1 MSDFINHYETLEVS
15 PSASFETVERVFRYL
30 AKRYHPDASEHGSI
44 EKFTRI
50 AEAYEILG
58 DPNKRASFDVEL
70 DKQRVSEVEIV
81 EGTATIGDDTADRH
95 RLLSLFY
102 AQRRQ
107 SIKNP
112 GLGMNT
118 VESLMGIPV
127 EVLDFHVWFFREKG
141 WIQREEGGAIS
152 ITADGVE
159 KLESS
164 AELQEE
170 RNRLRIT
177 NAANQNN
184 PANAV
189 IPTVPATAPTVP
201 ATAPTVAPASV

>member
-1 MSDFINHYETLEVS
+1 MSDFINHYESLEVS

-30 AKRYHPDASEHGSI
+30 AKRYHPDASEHGDI
-44 EKFTRI
+44 QKFTRI
-50 AEAYEILG
+50 AEAYEVLG
-58 DPNKRASFDVEL
+58 DPAKRASFDNEL
-70 DKQRVSEVEIV
+70 GNQRVSEVEIV
-81 EGTATIGDDTADRH
+81 EGTGTIGDDTADRH

-107 SIKNP
+107 SIKKP

-118 VESLMGIPV
+118 VEQLMGIPV

-159 KLESS
+159 KLEAS

-177 NAANQNN
+177 NAANQGN
-184 PANAV
+184 PAPAAPAV
-189 IPTVPATAPTVP
+189 GAIPAIPA
-201 ATAPTVAPASV
+201 VAPANV

>member
-30 AKRYHPDASEHGSI
+30 AKRYHPDASESGDI
-44 EKFTRI
+44 KKFTQI
-50 AEAYEILG
+50 AEAYEVLG
-58 DPNKRASFDVEL
+58 DPSKRASFDGEL
-70 DKQRVSEVEIV
+70 DKQRVAEVEIV
-81 EGTATIGDDTADRH
+81 EGTGTIGDDTADRH
-95 RLLSLFY
+95 QLLSLFY
-102 AQRRQ
+102 AQRRK

-112 GLGMNT
+112 GLGLNT
-118 VESLMGIPV
+118 VEQMMGIPV

-159 KLESS
+159 KLEAS

-177 NAANQNN
+177 NAAQQS
-184 PANAV
+184 
-189 IPTVPATAPTVP
+189 ATAPAP
-201 ATAPTVAPASV
+201 AAPVAAIPVAPVSV

>member
-1 MSDFINHYETLEVS
+1 MTDFINHYESLEVS

-30 AKRYHPDASEHGSI
+30 AKRYHPDASENGDI
-44 EKFTRI
+44 QKFTQI
-50 AEAYEILG
+50 ADAYEVLG
-58 DPNKRASFDVEL
+58 DPAKRASFDAEL
-70 DKQRVSEVEIV
+70 NKQRVSEVEIV
-81 EGTATIGDDTADRH
+81 EGAGTVGDDTADRH

-102 AQRRQ
+102 AQRRR

-112 GLGMNT
+112 GLGLNT
-118 VESLMGIPV
+118 VEQLMGIPV

-152 ITADGVE
+152 ITAEGVD
-159 KLESS
+159 KLEAS

-177 NAANQNN
+177 NAAQQS
-184 PANAV
+184 AA
-189 IPTVPATAPTVP
+189 AQA
-201 ATAPTVAPASV
+201 APASVAAIPIAPVVTPAGA

>member
-1 MSDFINHYETLEVS
+1 MSDVINHYETLEVS
-15 PSASFETVERVFRYL
+15 PKASFETVERVFRYL
-30 AKRYHPDASEHGSI
+30 AKRYHPDASEHGDI
-44 EKFTRI
+44 QKFTRI
-50 AEAYEILG
+50 AEAYEVLG
-58 DPNKRASFDVEL
+58 DPAKRASFDVEL
-70 DKQRVSEVEIV
+70 NKQRASEVEIV
-81 EGTATIGDDTADRH
+81 EGTGTIGDDTADRH

-102 AQRRQ
+102 AQRRR
-107 SIKNP
+107 SIKTP

-118 VESLMGIPV
+118 VEQMMELPV

-159 KLESS
+159 KLEAS

-177 NAANQNN
+177 NAAAQIA
-184 PANAV
+184 P
-189 IPTVPATAPTVP
+189 VPAAPAPPVAAIP
-201 ATAPTVAPASV
+201 AAPASV

>member
-30 AKRYHPDASEHGSI
+30 AKRYHPDASENGDI
-44 EKFTRI
+44 QKFTQI
-50 AEAYEILG
+50 AQAYEVLG
-58 DPNKRASFDVEL
+58 DPAKRASFDVEL
-70 DKQRVSEVEIV
+70 DKQKSSEVEIV
-81 EGTATIGDDTADRH
+81 EGTGTVGDDTADRH

-102 AQRRQ
+102 AQRRR

-118 VESLMGIPV
+118 VEQMMGIPV

-159 KLESS
+159 RLESS
-164 AELQEE
+164 AERQEE

-177 NAANQNN
+177 NAATQSAPAAPAPPVAAIPAA
-184 PANAV
+184 PANV
-189 IPTVPATAPTVP
+189 
-201 ATAPTVAPASV
+201 

>member
-1 MSDFINHYETLEVS
+1 MSDFVNHYETLEVS

-30 AKRYHPDASEHGSI
+30 AKRYHPDASENGDI
-44 EKFTRI
+44 QKFTQI

-58 DPNKRASFDVEL
+58 DPAKRASFDAEL
-70 DKQRVSEVEIV
+70 DKQKVSEVEIV
-81 EGTATIGDDTADRH
+81 EGSGTIGDDTADRH

-102 AQRRQ
+102 AQRRR

-159 KLESS
+159 KLEAS

-177 NAANQNN
+177 NAA
-184 PANAV
+184 ANAQSNSV
-189 IPTVPATAPTVP
+189 IVPTGPAVA
-201 ATAPTVAPASV
+201 ASAPASV

>member
-1 MSDFINHYETLEVS
+1 MSDFINHYEILEVS

-30 AKRYHPDASEHGSI
+30 AKRYHPDASENGDI
-44 EKFTRI
+44 QKFTQI

-58 DPNKRASFDVEL
+58 DPAKRASFDNEL
-70 DKQRVSEVEIV
+70 DKQRASDVEIV
-81 EGTATIGDDTADRH
+81 EGVGTIGDDTADRH

-102 AQRRQ
+102 AQRRR

-118 VESLMGIPV
+118 VEQLMGIPV

-159 KLESS
+159 KLEAS

-177 NAANQNN
+177 NAADKGDSTN
-184 PANAV
+184 PTPAAPAV
-189 IPTVPATAPTVP
+189 AAIPAAPTV
-201 ATAPTVAPASV
+201 TPASV

>member
-1 MSDFINHYETLEVS
+1 MSDTINHYETLEVS
-15 PSASFETVERVFRYL
+15 QKASFETIERVFRYL
-30 AKRYHPDASEHGSI
+30 AKRYHPDASEHGDI
-44 EKFTRI
+44 QKFTRI
-50 AEAYEILG
+50 AEAYEVLS
-58 DPNKRASFDVEL
+58 DPAKRASFDVEL
-70 DKQRVSEVEIV
+70 NKQRAAEVEIV
-81 EGTATIGDDTADRH
+81 EGTGTIGDDTADRH

-102 AQRRQ
+102 AQRRR
-107 SIKNP
+107 SIRNP

-118 VESLMGIPV
+118 VEQMMGLPV

-159 KLESS
+159 KLEAS

-177 NAANQNN
+177 DKAN
-184 PANAV
+184 P
-189 IPTVPATAPTVP
+189 TAPAPEP
-201 ATAPTVAPASV
+201 APPVAAIPAAPMSAPASV

>member
-30 AKRYHPDASEHGSI
+30 AKRYHPDASEHGDI
-44 EKFTRI
+44 RRFTQI
-50 AEAYEILG
+50 AEAYEVLG
-58 DPNKRASFDVEL
+58 DPAKRASFDVEL
-70 DKQRVSEVEIV
+70 DKQKVSEVEIV
-81 EGTATIGDDTADRH
+81 EGTGTIGDDTADRH
-95 RLLSLFY
+95 QLLSLFY
-102 AQRRQ
+102 AQRRR

-118 VESLMGIPV
+118 VEQLMGIPV

-159 KLESS
+159 KLEAS

-177 NAANQNN
+177 DAAKQGN
-184 PANAV
+184 PAAAAV
-189 IPTVPATAPTVP
+189 ISVAPTP
-201 ATAPTVAPASV
+201 AQASV